1 MSAMEVVM
9 PPSTSDLAR
18 AQRLVADEQYLVDA
32 QRILIADLVAK
43 GSNTEAADNLLQ
55 QMLST
60 LAIMEKTHDRIKAAM
75 AANQNS
81 K

>member
-1 MSAMEVVM
+1 M

-18 AQRLVADEQYLVDA
+18 AQRLVAEEQRLVDA
-32 QRILIADLVAK
+32 QRTLIRTLAAE
-43 GSNTEAADNLLQ
+43 GRNTEAAESLLQ
-55 QMLST
+55 QMLAT
-60 LAIMEKTHDRIKAAM
+60 LAIMEKTHDRIKVAM